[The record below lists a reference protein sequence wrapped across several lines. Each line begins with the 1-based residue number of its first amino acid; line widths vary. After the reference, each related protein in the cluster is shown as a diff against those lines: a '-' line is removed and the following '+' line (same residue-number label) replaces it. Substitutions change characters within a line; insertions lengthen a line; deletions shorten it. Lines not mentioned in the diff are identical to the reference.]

1 MESYYTTTRDLWNKC
16 SYSVFY
22 IILNWV
28 PTDTHHLKLDIS
40 VKYSNLW
47 GGACSSGGWMM
58 LWLIE
63 IVFSRCRIWFSAPAA
78 EDWGIKSNNLVYL
91 PFILYDFIISS
102 RECKSQHVCSTG
114 CLFEFVTSK
123 VPSWCYTITTFLAFV
138 TKLSFQSL
146 DLYYMLEGETFC
158 QRLFWASKTFS
169 RQARKLQKIKSFY
182 FSTNCSIFSPHKS
195 IYFIPISATI
205 HRALLSF
212 RLSLFSSQTLS
223 LFELSWRF
231 HFR

>member
-1 MESYYTTTRDLWNKC
+1 
-16 SYSVFY
+16 
-22 IILNWV
+22 
-28 PTDTHHLKLDIS
+28 
-40 VKYSNLW
+40 
-47 GGACSSGGWMM
+47 M
-58 LWLIE
+58 LWMIE
-63 IVFSRCRIWFSAPAA
+63 IVFSQCRIWIPAPEA

-114 CLFEFVTSK
+114 CLFEFVTSQ

-169 RQARKLQKIKSFY
+169 RKARKLQKIKSFY
-182 FSTNCSIFSPHKS
+182 FQQIDQFSLPTNLFILFPSLQLYTGR
-195 IYFIPISATI
+195 YF
-205 HRALLSF
+205 LLDYLCF
-212 RLSLFSSQTLS
+212 LARPCHY
-223 LFELSWRF
+223 LSWVEDFISDSETMMSRTHCMIF
-231 HFR
+231 CRIVPLHVWQIFE